1 MEFLYKLY
9 DMEYFAVGLLIVIA
23 ILVFLF
29 LLILFFGK
37 KEENERKLEET
48 KKLELEKNGFKEVEE
63 VKEELKVP
71 EIPQPVLEP
80 VVESEVQKE
89 VPTFENPFVK
99 EELKV
104 EQSNNEVELEIPAIS
119 ENETSVE
126 ESKELMYFDLPIVE
140 TKNDETELNSF
151 VSDVE
156 NNVVEEKEEVKNM
169 GAVLPK
175 IDIDNLFQTNT
186 EATINKEVVE
196 EIPNIEPI
204 NLMTEEVKVETPKVE
219 APFSS
224 VYTNNELP
232 KKNNNV
238 FELPK
243 FPDFVTINL
252 ASKSE
257 HNGIAGATPSIICKQ
272 FIFNASSHL
281 YEVSP
286 PTVINITSFWDIIT

>member
-37 KEENERKLEET
+37 KEEKERKLEET

-80 VVESEVQKE
+80 VVESEIQEE

-156 NNVVEEKEEVKNM
+156 NNVVEEKEVKNM
-169 GAVLPK
+169 GAVLPE

-243 FPDFVTINL
+243 MADLPKLKEESNVEKANDFDSLFGDIEPETYSIN
-252 ASKSE
+252 K
-257 HNGIAGATPSIICKQ
+257 
-272 FIFNASSHL
+272 
-281 YEVSP
+281 
-286 PTVINITSFWDIIT
+286 